1 MARKPEKEKRN
12 WQNSGKEKDKVI
24 SKMKENGDMES
35 LVKGLTNRGKQ
46 TNEMETNKS

>member
-35 LVKGLTNRGKQ
+35 LVKGLTNRGQ
-46 TNEMETNKS
+46 ENKWNGNK